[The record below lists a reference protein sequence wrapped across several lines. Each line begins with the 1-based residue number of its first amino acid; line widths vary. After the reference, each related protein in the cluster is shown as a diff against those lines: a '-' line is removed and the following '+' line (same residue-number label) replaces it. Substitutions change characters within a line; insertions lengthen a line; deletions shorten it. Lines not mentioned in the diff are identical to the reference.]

1 MLQASESSDSNA
13 TNCHSELEQQPELIS
28 AVTIEVE
35 VTPTEEKGENNGDLV
50 NVVINFFTFKAL
62 VIFLQFLSSSHN
74 SSSLQVSAAQDVCED
89 VAGTVSLQENGRFV
103 STEDCYYKVE
113 LYVYLTSFSF
123 CFAFLCADLSVFGQN
138 GMFFCEYG
146 TGQ

>member
-50 NVVINFFTFKAL
+50 NVVINFFTFKAP

-103 STEDCYYKVE
+103 
-113 LYVYLTSFSF
+113 
-123 CFAFLCADLSVFGQN
+123 
-138 GMFFCEYG
+138 
-146 TGQ
+146 